1 MVLDSNLLIYAA
13 ELGYDEIRRF
23 IAQHESYLSVISK
36 IEVLGYHQLPTE
48 QRQKLEKLFEIA
60 MILPLT
66 AEIVE
71 AAITLRQ
78 QRNMSLGDSI
88 IAATAMV
95 HEMTLATANIH
106 DFEWIENLQLINP
119 LNEHESD
126 KVGKMSFCFA
136 HHNE

>member
-13 ELGYDEIRRF
+13 EPGYDEIRRF
-23 IAQHESYLSVISK
+23 IAKHESYLSVISK
-36 IEVLGYHQLPTE
+36 IEVLGYHQLSTE

-71 AAITLRQ
+71 TAITLRQ
-78 QRNMSLGDSI
+78 QRKMSLGDSI

-95 HEMTLATANIH
+95 HEMTLATVNIH
-106 DFEWIENLQLINP
+106 DFKWIKNLQLINP
-119 LNEHESD
+119 LNKHE
-126 KVGKMSFCFA
+126 
-136 HHNE
+136 